1 MLISVKSPQ
10 CLSTRLGTEAMLYLR
25 SLIYTILFIVT
36 IVITS
41 ALIVIF
47 GAFNRRIGFKIG
59 SLWGRAIIGFGAWF
73 CGMRFEIEGTEN
85 IPQEPSVALMKHSST
100 WETIAGLF
108 FVPQHTWVLK
118 RELMWIP
125 IVGWA
130 LYILNP
136 IAINRSAGRSAV
148 QQVLRQGRER
158 LASGLWIV
166 IFPEGTRV
174 APGQTRRYG
183 MSGVLLAKDTGAPL
197 VPIAHNAGDCWP
209 RRGLIKT
216 PGLIRVVIGRPIPT
230 EGRSPREVNA
240 EAQNWIESTIA
251 GFSETAPSGSQDLV
265 S

>member
-1 MLISVKSPQ
+1 
-10 CLSTRLGTEAMLYLR
+10 MLYLR
-25 SLIYTILFIVT
+25 SLIFTVLFIVT

-41 ALIVIF
+41 ALICIF
-47 GAFNRRIGFKIG
+47 GVFDRRTGFRIGSI
-59 SLWGRAIIGFGAWF
+59 WARAIMGFGAWF
-73 CGMRFEIEGTEN
+73 CGMRFKIEGTEN
-85 IPQEPSVALMKHSST
+85 IPNEPSVALMKHSST

-130 LYILNP
+130 LHVLNP

-158 LASGLWIV
+158 LADGLWIV

-174 APGQTRRYG
+174 APGQTRRFG
-183 MSGVLLAKDTGAPL
+183 MSGVLLASDTGAPL
-197 VPIAHNAGDCWP
+197 VPIAHNAGDCWR
-209 RRGLIKT
+209 RRGLIKK
-216 PGLIRVVIGRPIPT
+216 PGLIRVVIGKPIPT
-230 EGRSPREVNA
+230 QGRVPREVNA

-251 GFSETAPSGSQDLV
+251 GFEKSAPTETERTTT
-265 S
+265 